1 MSFLRDILQL
11 NEFTSYP
18 SVSVFNLNQNFSRA
32 VLLLLMQIYSQQ
44 PESTWNPV
52 EVTKPV
58 TQNLPKPEKIEIF
71 RDHMIEQFYL
81 DLAEEKN
88 YTIIYGKSF

>member
-1 MSFLRDILQL
+1 M
-11 NEFTSYP
+11 
-18 SVSVFNLNQNFSRA
+18 FNLNQNFSRA

-88 YTIIYGKSF
+88 DTKICGKLFQVGKYLKILSQRKCDSY